1 MTTETIW
8 EGTCLDIY
16 IRLVYNTALG
26 TMGFAIWEKGTWTVH
41 DLAER
46 TGFSPR
52 MQLEYLSE
60 CIKDFY
66 QDKDSGFRL

>member
-41 DLAER
+41 DLADGL
-46 TGFSPR
+46 GFNPR

-66 QDKDSGFRL
+66 QDKDSGCRL